1 MRIILGSSSIR
12 RAEILRSIVLPFD
25 VISPDID
32 EKAFRQPSA
41 TARTMAVAMAKG
53 RAIAQRVHEP
63 AIIITADTVVRME
76 DGAIREKP
84 ANEQEA
90 RGWLRSYRFAK
101 PCCIT
106 SVYALRT
113 SDGLDVIATDSA
125 TIAFRTF
132 SEQIT
137 AIVFDGIAPQRD
149 ARRAAAPHR
158 PGDPR

>member
-1 MRIILGSSSIR
+1 
-12 RAEILRSIVLPFD
+12 
-25 VISPDID
+25 
-32 EKAFRQPSA
+32 
-41 TARTMAVAMAKG
+41 MAVAMAKG

-132 SEQIT
+132 SELRIT
-137 AIVFDGIAPQRD
+137 DILAEGTAMGCAGAFTMEHPLFADHIRHVWGNPETIQGLPGPFVRS
-149 ARRAAAPHR
+149 HLSVLSR
-158 PGDPR
+158 P